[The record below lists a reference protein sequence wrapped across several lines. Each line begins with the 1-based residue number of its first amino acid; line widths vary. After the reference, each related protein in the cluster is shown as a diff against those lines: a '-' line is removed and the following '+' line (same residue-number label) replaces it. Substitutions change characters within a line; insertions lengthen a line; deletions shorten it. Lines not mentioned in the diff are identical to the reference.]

1 MRTSWRTTEP
11 KGIED
16 HLKELCLIYRGEI
29 DNPHDVNA
37 LMDDASVARK
47 IDDFAVRKKLERV
60 KELGID
66 LTSVYERFIR

>member
-1 MRTSWRTTEP
+1 MRTSWISSEH

-16 HLKELCLIYRGEI
+16 HLKELSLIYRGEI

-47 IDDFAVRKKLERV
+47 IYDFAVRKKLERV